1 MRCRFGYAGRAI
13 RWSCSTPSDL
23 LACALLALGLCFS
36 ASGAALEYLDL
47 AEAYART
54 EDPEELERT
63 WVGAELWIPGH
74 LLGGDTVAIAG
85 SLGAEHVQRR
95 LAQIPEG
102 QRFPV
107 VVFLHGCTGI
117 GIPEHKLSQLL
128 DDAGYA
134 VIMPNSFSRRLRHR
148 NCNYTTFSAGM
159 FPVAYLYRRAEL
171 IYALSRIRSLNW
183 VDHDRV
189 LLGGF
194 SEGAVATALWGAE
207 VDARAYIV
215 AGWTCT
221 APPEFEWL
229 RGLRTPKTRAVLAIV
244 SEHDPWHNWRGW
256 RGHCGAD
263 VPEHHNILSMVIEG
277 ASVHNVFVYPQ
288 AQQAIV
294 EFARAQLRP

>member
-1 MRCRFGYAGRAI
+1 MMPRCGFTGHAN
-13 RWSCSTPSDL
+13 RWCSSSPSDVVAQVFFL
-23 LACALLALGLCFS
+23 LLVLFALPGHGFE
-36 ASGAALEYLDL
+36 GLDL

-54 EDPEELERT
+54 EDPDELERT
-63 WVGAELWIPGH
+63 WTGAEVWIPGH
-74 LLGGDTVAIAG
+74 LIGRDTVAIAG

-102 QRFPV
+102 RRFPV

-117 GIPEHKLSQLL
+117 GIPEHKASQLL
-128 DDAGYA
+128 DNAGYA
-134 VIMPNSFSRRLRHR
+134 VIMPNSFSRRLRER
-148 NCNYTTFSAGM
+148 NCNYSTFAAGM

-171 IYALSRIRSLNW
+171 IYALSRLRSLAW
-183 VDHDRV
+183 VDPDRV

-194 SEGAVATALWGAE
+194 SEGAVATALWGGE

-215 AGWTCT
+215 TGWTCT

-244 SEHDPWHNWRGW
+244 AEHDPWHNWRGW
-256 RGHCGAD
+256 RGHCGHD
-263 VPEHHNILSMVIEG
+263 VPEHPNIVSLVIEG

-288 AQQAIV
+288 AQQAII